1 MNTTTQI
8 ILVIVIIVCLV
19 FSGYFSATETA
30 FTTLNKVRVKT
41 KADDGN
47 KRAKLVLRLAGDYDK
62 LLTTILIG
70 NNIVNITA
78 SSVGTLLFVEWCTNW
93 GIADWGSVLS
103 TIVITILVLIFGEV
117 SPKSVAKEFPETF
130 ASFSAPIINVLVCIF
145 TPLNFLFALWKKL
158 LNKIFKNKEDTTIT
172 DDELITMVDEAEH
185 EGGINAQESELIK
198 SAIEFNDLEVKD
210 ILIPRVDVVMI
221 DASSTRE
228 EIAAVFEETH
238 FSRLPVYQDT
248 VDNVIGIL
256 HEKDFI
262 SLSRGDG
269 FSIKKA
275 VKPAV
280 FVVGT
285 AKISAV
291 LRQLQ
296 KSKSHMAIVSGEFGD
311 VTGIVTM
318 EDILEELVGEIWD
331 EHDDVQ
337 SDITKIAENEYKVLG
352 SVTVNDFCDY
362 FDLDEIDSDS
372 QTVGGWVMDV
382 LGKVPAAND
391 MLVYEN
397 LTITV
402 VKTEFRRITEL
413 HVAVKPEEDEEG
425 EEKD

>member
-1 MNTTTQI
+1 MDTTTQI
-8 ILVIVIIVCLV
+8 ILVIVIVVCLI

-47 KRAKLVLRLAGDYDK
+47 KRAKLVLKLASDYDR
-62 LLTTILIG
+62 LLSTILIG

-78 SSVGTLLFVEWCTNW
+78 SSVATLLFVEWCTNW
-93 GIADWGSVLS
+93 GFENLGSVLS
-103 TIVITILVLIFGEV
+103 TIVITVLVLIFGEV

-185 EGGINAQESELIK
+185 EGGINAQESALIK

-221 DASSTRE
+221 DASLSRE
-228 EIAAVFEETH
+228 EISAVFKETH
-238 FSRLPVYQDT
+238 FSRLPVYKDT
-248 VDNVIGIL
+248 VDNVVGIL

-262 SLSRGDG
+262 AIASDEEFSL
-269 FSIKKA
+269 KKA

-296 KSKSHMAIVSGEFGD
+296 KFKSHMAIVSGEFGE

-331 EHDDVQ
+331 EHDDIHADIVQ
-337 SDITKIAENEYKVLG
+337 TSEGEYKVLG
-352 SVTVNDFCDY
+352 GVTVNDFCDY
-362 FDLDEIDSDS
+362 FDIDEIESDS
-372 QTVGGWVMDV
+372 QTVGGWVMDM
-382 LGKVPAAND
+382 LGKVPVEGDA
-391 MLVYEN
+391 LIYEN

-402 VKTEFRRITEL
+402 TAIEFRRITEL
-413 HVAVKPEEDEEG
+413 HVVVAPDNEEEED
-425 EEKD
+425 

>member
-1 MNTTTQI
+1 MNSTTQI
-8 ILVIVIIVCLV
+8 ILVIVVLVCLI

-47 KRAKLVLRLAGDYDK
+47 KRAKLVLKLSNDYDR
-62 LLTTILIG
+62 LLSTILIG
-70 NNIVNITA
+70 NNIVNLTA
-78 SSVGTLLFVEWCTNW
+78 SSVGTLLFVQWCTGW
-93 GIADWGSVLS
+93 GVPDLGSVLS
-103 TIVITILVLIFGEV
+103 TIVITVLVLIFGEI
-117 SPKSVAKEFPETF
+117 SPKSLAKEFPETF
-130 ASFSAPIINVLVCIF
+130 ASFSAPIINVLIYIL
-145 TPLNFLFALWKKL
+145 TPLNFLFAQWKKL
-158 LNKIFKNKEDTTIT
+158 LNKIFKNKEDNTIT

-221 DASSTRE
+221 DAASAKE
-228 EIAAVFEETH
+228 EVAKVFEETH
-238 FSRLPVYQDT
+238 FSRLPVYRDT

-262 SLSRGDG
+262 SMRGDAD
-269 FSIKKA
+269 FSVEKA

-331 EHDDVQ
+331 EHDDIQ
-337 SDITKIAENEYKVLG
+337 SDITPVGENEYKVLG
-352 SVTVNDFCDY
+352 GVTVNDFCDY
-362 FDLDEIDSDS
+362 FDLDEIESDS
-372 QTVGGWVMDV
+372 QTVGGWVMDM
-382 LGKVPAAND
+382 LGKVPEIND

-397 LTITV
+397 LTLTV
-402 VKTEFRRITEL
+402 TQTEFRRITQL
-413 HVAVKPEEDEEG
+413 HVTVAADNPEVQPD
-425 EEKD
+425 

>member
-8 ILVIVIIVCLV
+8 ILIIVTLVCLV

-41 KADDGN
+41 KAEDGN
-47 KRAKLVLRLAGDYDK
+47 KRAALALKLSNDYDR
-62 LLTTILIG
+62 LLSTILIG
-70 NNIVNITA
+70 NNIVNLTA
-78 SSVGTLLFVEWCTNW
+78 SSVGTLLFVAWCTGW
-93 GIADWGSVLS
+93 GVPDLGSVLS
-103 TIVITILVLIFGEV
+103 TIVITVLVLIFGEI
-117 SPKSVAKEFPETF
+117 SPKSLAKEFPETF
-130 ASFSAPIINVLVCIF
+130 AFFSAPIINVLIIIF
-145 TPLNFLFALWKKL
+145 TPLNFLFAQWKKL

-172 DDELITMVDEAEH
+172 DDELITMVDEAEQ

-210 ILIPRVDVVMI
+210 ILIPRVDVVMVE
-221 DASSTRE
+221 ASSPPE
-228 EIAAVFEETH
+228 EIAKVFGETH
-238 FSRLPVYQDT
+238 FSRLPVYKDS
-248 VDNVIGIL
+248 VDNIVGIL

-262 SLSRGDG
+262 TMRTVEGASLKS
-269 FSIKKA
+269 A

-296 KSKSHMAIVSGEFGD
+296 KTKSHMAIVSGEFGD

-331 EHDDVQ
+331 EHDEVLP
-337 SDITKIAENEYKVLG
+337 DITKLSDNEYALLG
-352 SVTVNDFCDY
+352 SVTVNDFCEY
-362 FDLDEIDSDS
+362 FQLGEIESDS
-372 QTVGGWVMDV
+372 QTVGGWVMDN
-382 LGKVPAAND
+382 LGKVPEIND

-397 LTITV
+397 LTLTV
-402 VKTEFRRITEL
+402 TQTEFRRITQL
-413 HVAVKPEEDEEG
+413 HVTVAADNPEVQPG
-425 EEKD
+425 

>member
-1 MNTTTQI
+1 MDTTTQI
-8 ILVIVIIVCLV
+8 ILVIVIVVCLI

-47 KRAKLVLRLAGDYDK
+47 KRAKLVLKLASDYDR
-62 LLTTILIG
+62 LLSTILIG

-78 SSVGTLLFVEWCTNW
+78 SSVATLLFVEWCTNW
-93 GIADWGSVLS
+93 GFENLGSVLS
-103 TIVITILVLIFGEV
+103 TIVITVLVLIFGEV

-185 EGGINAQESELIK
+185 EGGINAQESALIK

-221 DASSTRE
+221 DASLSRE
-228 EIAAVFEETH
+228 EISAVFKETH
-238 FSRLPVYQDT
+238 FSRLPVYKDT
-248 VDNVIGIL
+248 VDNVVGIL

-262 SLSRGDG
+262 AIASDEEFSL
-269 FSIKKA
+269 KKA

-296 KSKSHMAIVSGEFGD
+296 KFKSHMAIVSGEFGE

-331 EHDDVQ
+331 EHDDIHADIVQ
-337 SDITKIAENEYKVLG
+337 TSEGEYKVLG
-352 SVTVNDFCDY
+352 GVTVNDFCDY
-362 FDLDEIDSDS
+362 FDIDEIESDS
-372 QTVGGWVMDV
+372 QTVGGWVMDM
-382 LGKVPAAND
+382 LGKVPVAND

-413 HVAVKPEEDEEG
+413 HVAVKPEEDDLAD
-425 EEKD
+425 EKD

>member
-8 ILVIVIIVCLV
+8 ILVIVILVCLV
-19 FSGYFSATETA
+19 FSSYFSATETA

-47 KRAKLVLRLAGDYDK
+47 KRAKLVLKLANDYDR
-62 LLTTILIG
+62 LLSTILIG
-70 NNIVNITA
+70 NNIVNLTA
-78 SSVGTLLFVEWCTNW
+78 SSVGTLLFVEWCRNW
-93 GIADWGSVLS
+93 GVESLGSVLS
-103 TIVITILVLIFGEV
+103 TIVITILVLIFGEI
-117 SPKSVAKEFPETF
+117 SPKSLAKEFPETF
-130 ASFSAPIINVLVCIF
+130 ASFSAPIINILIF
-145 TPLNFLFALWKKL
+145 ILTPLNFLFAQWKKL

-198 SAIEFNDLEVKD
+198 SAIEFNDLEIKD

-221 DASSTRE
+221 DAASTRE
-228 EIAAVFEETH
+228 EVAKVFEETH
-238 FSRLPVYQDT
+238 FSRLPVYSDT

-262 SLSRGDG
+262 ALKNVPD
-269 FSIKKA
+269 FSVKMA

-285 AKISAV
+285 AKISDV

-296 KSKSHMAIVSGEFGD
+296 KAKSHMAIVSGEFGD

-337 SDITKIAENEYKVLG
+337 SDITQISENEYKVLG
-352 SVTVNDFCDY
+352 GVTVNDFCDY
-362 FDLDEIDSDS
+362 FDLDEIESDS
-372 QTVGGWVMDV
+372 QTVGGWVMDM
-382 LGKVPAAND
+382 LGKVPAEGDA
-391 MLVYEN
+391 LVYDN

-402 VKTEFRRITEL
+402 TKSEDRRITEL
-413 HVAVKPEEDEEG
+413 HVVVKEEANEED
-425 EEKD
+425 